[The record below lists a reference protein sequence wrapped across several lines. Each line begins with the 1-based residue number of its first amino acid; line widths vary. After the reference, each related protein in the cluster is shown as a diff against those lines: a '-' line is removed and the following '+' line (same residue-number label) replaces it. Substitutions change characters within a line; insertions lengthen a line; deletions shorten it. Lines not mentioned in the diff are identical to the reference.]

1 MTDSHPARMGHI
13 PEFVTAP
20 SAPPIYQTTAFDV
33 PDLDVLADLHFGR
46 SKGYI
51 YTRDSNP
58 NHAALGRSVAMLE
71 GAESGAVFASGMGA
85 IGAVLMTLAK
95 AGDHII
101 AARSLYGVTLKL
113 IHRLEQQWNLRVSYV
128 DACDCQ
134 AVAAAVTESTR
145 LCLIETISN
154 PLLEVADLPAVAAA
168 LHGIPLIVDST
179 FTTPET
185 IRPLEHGAAVVVHSA
200 SKYLNGHGDVMLGVA
215 AGEKALI
222 RRIAETASLF
232 GQNANPF
239 ESWLTQRGLRTLPLR
254 MRHVCQTAEQLAQHL
269 QTRPEVSAVYHPSL
283 ASHATHAAAQRLY
296 PHGTTGIVTI
306 RLRGEG
312 REVVNRFMQ
321 AAQSIPFSP
330 TLADSRTTIS
340 HPATTSHA
348 FMKRAD
354 REAVGITDE
363 LVRISVGLEPA
374 ELLISEINA
383 ALTACVGV

>member
-1 MTDSHPARMGHI
+1 M
-13 PEFVTAP
+13 
-20 SAPPIYQTTAFDV
+20 
-33 PDLDVLADLHFGR
+33 
-46 SKGYI
+46 
-51 YTRDSNP
+51 
-58 NHAALGRSVAMLE
+58 
-71 GAESGAVFASGMGA
+71 
-85 IGAVLMTLAK
+85 
-95 AGDHII
+95 
-101 AARSLYGVTLKL
+101 
-113 IHRLEQQWNLRVSYV
+113 
-128 DACDCQ
+128 
-134 AVAAAVTESTR
+134 
-145 LCLIETISN
+145 
-154 PLLEVADLPAVAAA
+154 ADLPAVAAA

-312 REVVNRFMQ
+312 R
-321 AAQSIPFSP
+321 
-330 TLADSRTTIS
+330 
-340 HPATTSHA
+340 
-348 FMKRAD
+348 
-354 REAVGITDE
+354 
-363 LVRISVGLEPA
+363 
-374 ELLISEINA
+374 
-383 ALTACVGV
+383 